1 MVKDRVLFLV
11 SLLFCLLHRSS
22 GGKYNIMQYGAK
34 GDGVS
39 DDTKAFEDAWQDLCN
54 DDGPRSRLTIPLVN
68 TFLVGPINFQG
79 PCKSPVVHFQIRG
92 TIIAPED
99 PNSWNSCETGAWLL
113 FSNVDGL
120 IVDGG
125 GMIDGRGNAW
135 WTKSS
140 TYINEVFR
148 CAIPPSALHFE
159 SCNGLRLRQLN
170 HRDSPRNH
178 IGLSRCSYSTISNLD
193 ISAPDSSPNTDGIDV
208 SISTQIRIKNSV
220 IKTGD
225 DCIALISGTSQVN
238 ISGIYCGPGHG
249 ISIGS
254 LGINGEYSEVENIY
268 VRKCNFSGTQNG
280 ARIKTWQGGSGYAKD
295 ITFEE
300 INLHNVNNPILIDQ
314 YYCPG
319 GHNCPK
325 NSSAV
330 EISGISYK
338 LFQGTSSSRT
348 AINFDCSDNVPCSGI
363 SLDQINITSTKTG
376 ENTTVYCNNAYGTSS
391 FTEPSPTCLSH

>member
-22 GGKYNIMQYGAK
+22 SGKYNIMQYGAK

-148 CAIPPSALHFE
+148 CEIPPSALHFE

-325 NSSAV
+325 NV
-330 EISGISYK
+330 RL
-338 LFQGTSSSRT
+338 LFNDYLLKRNLI
-348 AINFDCSDNVPCSGI
+348 A
-363 SLDQINITSTKTG
+363 
-376 ENTTVYCNNAYGTSS
+376 
-391 FTEPSPTCLSH
+391 

>member
-1 MVKDRVLFLV
+1 MK
-11 SLLFCLLHRSS
+11 CL
-22 GGKYNIMQYGAK
+22 
-34 GDGVS
+34 
-39 DDTKAFEDAWQDLCN
+39 
-54 DDGPRSRLTIPLVN
+54 
-68 TFLVGPINFQG
+68 
-79 PCKSPVVHFQIRG
+79 
-92 TIIAPED
+92 
-99 PNSWNSCETGAWLL
+99 
-113 FSNVDGL
+113 
-120 IVDGG
+120 
-125 GMIDGRGNAW
+125 
-135 WTKSS
+135 
-140 TYINEVFR
+140 
-148 CAIPPSALHFE
+148 
-159 SCNGLRLRQLN
+159 
-170 HRDSPRNH
+170 
-178 IGLSRCSYSTISNLD
+178 
-193 ISAPDSSPNTDGIDV
+193 
-208 SISTQIRIKNSV
+208 
-220 IKTGD
+220 GD